1 MGTRKPVKKNQAS
14 SRKAV
19 RKAKPLKRQ
28 TKTGSMRVPRQRSV
42 FSLDLS
48 ADLGKSAPAG
58 KKIRV
63 QGRDEFYILRTDA
76 ARTAAGKKT
85 PFIAKDHAHHHESEP
100 HSIWCESCQTDP
112 PAGAANAFY
121 FLKTGGG
128 KPTPEC

>member
-1 MGTRKPVKKNQAS
+1 MGTRKPARKNQAS
-14 SRKAV
+14 SRRTGRTAIPV
-19 RKAKPLKRQ
+19 KREIN
-28 TKTGSMRVPRQRSV
+28 TGSMRDSRRRSI
-42 FSLDLS
+42 FSLDPS
-48 ADLGKSAPAG
+48 ADLGKSALTG

-100 HSIWCESCQTDP
+100 HSIWCESCQTDAP
-112 PAGAANAFY
+112 EGAANAFY